1 LYDRISGSS
10 LKTMSTSPL
19 NIRPISKS
27 DFEKLYSIDQ
37 ACFPQGIA
45 YTRWELR
52 WFLSRQGALGYVA
65 ELGAAEL
72 EIPVI
77 AGFIVAWLKKRKAAH
92 IITLDVLEPYRRQSV
107 GKTLM
112 QKVEEDFRREAVRVV
127 ILEVAVS
134 NTTAQHFYKQ
144 FGFEVAERLENYYPN
159 IEDAFEMVWWLS

>member
-1 LYDRISGSS
+1 MHDRIPGPT
-10 LKTMSTSPL
+10 LKTMPASPF
-19 NIRPISKS
+19 NIRPIDKS
-27 DFEKLYSIDQ
+27 DFEKLYAIDQ
-37 ACFPQGIA
+37 ACFPQGVA

-65 ELGAAEL
+65 DIKAVEQ

-77 AGFIVAWLKKRKAAH
+77 AGFIVGWIKKQKAAH

-112 QKVEEDFRREAVRVV
+112 RKLEEDFRREAVRVV

-134 NTTAQHFYKQ
+134 NITAQHFYKQ
-144 FGFEVAERLENYYPN
+144 FGFEVAERLKNYYPN
-159 IEDAFEMVWWLS
+159 SEDAFEMVWWLS